1 MGLVSFK
8 LDGAGIVF
16 NPTFTFQVL
25 DKPWSQ
31 VSSLLPLGTCLHF
44 FIAQGVEQ
52 VVVFHQLLLTRDLEQ
67 STSLF
72 FPRKSPH
79 DQYEDAVVCYSM
91 HSEGLELTKI
101 DLVNSRVTRLI
112 H

>member
-1 MGLVSFK
+1 M
-8 LDGAGIVF
+8 
-16 NPTFTFQVL
+16 

-31 VSSLLPLGTCLHF
+31 VSSLLPLGTCLDL

-52 VVVFHQLLLTRDLEQ
+52 LVVFHQLLLTHALEL
-67 STSLF
+67 SASLF
-72 FPRKSPH
+72 FPRKSPN

-101 DLVNSRVTRLI
+101 DLVNSRVTRLT